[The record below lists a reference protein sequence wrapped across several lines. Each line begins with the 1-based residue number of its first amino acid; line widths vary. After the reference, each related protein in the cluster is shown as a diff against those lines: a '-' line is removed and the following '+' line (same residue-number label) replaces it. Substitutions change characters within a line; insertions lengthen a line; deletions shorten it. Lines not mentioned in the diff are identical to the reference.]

1 MAHTHAPQ
9 RRDFLKLSARLAA
22 LGLTGL
28 GLGAT
33 RTFFEREVEASTV
46 SDYKALV
53 CIYLFGGND
62 SNNMI
67 VPVDTSRYTAY
78 QNSRG
83 GLILPAS
90 RLLSPIADGVKQTSR
105 VPRPCTPACAHRCS

>member
-1 MAHTHAPQ
+1 MSHTHEPA

-28 GLGAT
+28 GLGPA
-33 RTFFEREVEASTV
+33 RSFFVRDVRAAGQV

-53 CIYLFGGND
+53 CIYMFGGND

-67 VPVDTSRYTAY
+67 VPVDTTRYTAY
-78 QNSRG
+78 QTLRG
-83 GLILPAS
+83 GLTLPAS
-90 RLLSPIADGVKQTSR
+90 RLLSPISDATG
-105 VPRPCTPACAHRCS
+105 RPYALHSA